1 MNNQE
6 DGKDEIV
13 SNKMDG
19 ILRPHGNFDWGKI
32 WSIEPWWFWGT
43 QFWDNPR
50 SLLVSSHRT
59 GWMCQAVKS
68 VHQVCS
74 PCEVGI
80 CKVFEKKKKHVKRTQ
95 QIKGMWYHGGLQR
108 QTASSRAVL
117 GCKAKSTRLIGN
129 CRQHLALAVL
139 PGCWMQVVLILW
151 MQLGKKDA
159 HELIPS
165 SHPIE
170 EFLNCKG

>member
-1 MNNQE
+1 MRPICMAILTGEKYEVLNH
-6 DGKDEIV
+6 DGSGV
-13 SNKMDG
+13 
-19 ILRPHGNFDWGKI
+19 PNFCNF
-32 WSIEPWWFWGT
+32 ETT
-43 QFWDNPR
+43 QIAAGVKPSHRLD
-50 SLLVSSHRT
+50 VSS
-59 GWMCQAVKS
+59 S
-68 VHQVCS
+68 QVCS

-80 CKVFEKKKKHVKRTQ
+80 CKVFGKKKHVKRTQ

-129 CRQHLALAVL
+129 CRQHLALVVL
-139 PGCWMQVVLILW
+139 PGCWMQVVLILC